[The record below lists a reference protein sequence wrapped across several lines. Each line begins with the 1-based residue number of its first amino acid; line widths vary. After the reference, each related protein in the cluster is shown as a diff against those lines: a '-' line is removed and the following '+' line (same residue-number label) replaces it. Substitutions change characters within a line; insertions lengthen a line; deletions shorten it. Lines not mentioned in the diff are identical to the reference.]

1 MTEPTGQFVI
11 VGAQDVMV
19 KTDVVKTVE
28 MVDPAGMDV
37 IDADSE
43 VDPAGMDV
51 IDVVSE
57 VVEVGSTAE
66 VEMMEDEAAVLD

>member
-1 MTEPTGQFVI
+1 
-11 VGAQDVMV
+11 MV

-37 IDADSE
+37 IEAD
-43 VDPAGMDV
+43 
-51 IDVVSE
+51 SE